1 MSKASRKHRSPM
13 AEKPAPEFSRRVD
26 VSRMGRLE
34 HRLEIKANAEER
46 AALARRFDLVE
57 LPELAAELVLRK
69 RGDGVFELSGRW
81 HARVAQR
88 CVVTLEPVPADLADE
103 VRLFFAAA
111 APPRAGKPFAE
122 ADPLDDEGWPEPI
135 EGGVVDVGEAVVQ
148 LMAVALEPYP
158 RAPGAGAA
166 AS

>member
-1 MSKASRKHRSPM
+1 MSKASRKRRSPM

-103 VRLFFAAA
+103 VRLFFAVA
-111 APPRAGKPFAE
+111 APPRAGKPLAE

>member
-13 AEKPAPEFSRRVD
+13 AETPAPEFSRRVD

-34 HRLEIKANAEER
+34 HRLEIKANEEER

-57 LPELAAELVLRK
+57 LPELAAALVLKK

-103 VRLFFAAA
+103 VRLFFAAP
-111 APPRAGKPFAE
+111 APPRAGKPSAE

-135 EGGVVDVGEAVVQ
+135 EGGVIDVGEAVVQ
-148 LMAVALEPYP
+148 LMAVALDPYP
-158 RAPGAGAA
+158 RATGAGAA
-166 AS
+166 AT